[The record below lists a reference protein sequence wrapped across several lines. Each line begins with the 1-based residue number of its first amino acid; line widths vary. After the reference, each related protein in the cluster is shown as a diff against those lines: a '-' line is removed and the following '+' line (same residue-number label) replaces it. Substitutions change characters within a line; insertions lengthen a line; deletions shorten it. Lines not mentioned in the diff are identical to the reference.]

1 MEAMRAEIGESMSRL
16 LQGVLPIVHTP
27 FTDDDAIDLATLQR
41 DIDWAYSQGAYGL
54 GSGMVSE

>member
-1 MEAMRAEIGESMSRL
+1 MSRL